1 MFQRWFRTIQ
11 GGMHKQRDRRE
22 INRRRNW
29 RCVGALLLSTLT
41 VCLARRSSSVKSCSI
56 VQVEH
61 HASVTHYIWRQFPC
75 RSQVTTQI
83 AILLQ
88 CGMFI
93 WPKLTKIQVSLSCLS
108 GDTQGCI
115 ITARF
120 RAQNRPHLLL
130 STIKSNTHDTPY
142 MWLLWQTIKPWQQ

>member
-22 INRRRNW
+22 ITHLRNW
-29 RCVGALLLSTLT
+29 RCVVTHPLSTLT
-41 VCLARRSSSVKSCSI
+41 VCLALRLSSVGRGGCSI
-56 VQVEH
+56 VQAEH
-61 HASVTHYIWRQFPC
+61 YASVTHYIWRQCRC
-75 RSQVTTQI
+75 RSPVTTKI
-83 AILLQ
+83 AIQCTASQ

-93 WPKLTKIQVSLSCLS
+93 WPKLAKIQVSLSCLS

-120 RAQNRPHLLL
+120 RAQNRPHLLQ
-130 STIKSNTHDTPY
+130 SNQKQYTWY
-142 MWLLWQTIKPWQQ
+142 SIYVVAVVNN